1 MVKSETLLLLILILF
16 DTQSD
21 TKISHLLIHSPN
33 THSAWA
39 VPNSRNVI
47 LVSHMDDRD
56 PRTSVTPLFL
66 LRYTL
71 AGSWNWEQILDLNTG
86 ILTRE
91 AGFLTAMPSGCPY
104 FQKSSTVFTW
114 VPAWNARNT
123 KMSMVQCQ
131 PRWSSSSVGGPK
143 MKTHDDLCAIAAWKR
158 RLRPKL
164 NLPAFEQQ
172 QQETLP

>member
-47 LVSHMDDRD
+47 WVSHMDDRD

-71 AGSWNWEQILDLNTG
+71 AGSWNWEQTWGSYAGTLIWQVNSSSNVSTTVSNPTTQKDI
-86 ILTRE
+86 ILT
-91 AGFLTAMPSGCPY
+91 M
-104 FQKSSTVFTW
+104 QKTT
-114 VPAWNARNT
+114 
-123 KMSMVQCQ
+123 
-131 PRWSSSSVGGPK
+131 
-143 MKTHDDLCAIAAWKR
+143 MK
-158 RLRPKL
+158 
-164 NLPAFEQQ
+164 NLE
-172 QQETLP
+172 